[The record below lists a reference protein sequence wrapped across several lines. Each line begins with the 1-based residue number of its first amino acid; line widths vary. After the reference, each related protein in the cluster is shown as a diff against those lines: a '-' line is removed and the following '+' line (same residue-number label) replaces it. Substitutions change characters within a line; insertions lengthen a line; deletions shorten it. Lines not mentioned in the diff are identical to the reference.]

1 MILVV
6 DDDKNIRLSLKL
18 ILERNEYE
26 VALAE
31 GPKEAIQIVRNTPAV
46 ELVLMDLNYT
56 RATDGEEGLTLLR
69 QVKVF
74 RPDLPCI
81 LMTAW
86 GTIDLAV
93 KGMRA
98 GAFDFI
104 TKPWDNGVLLDRIET
119 ARSLTPG
126 PSPRGDGSIYLQ
138 GQKTTNGQAQNVTTP
153 LSPWRGVGGEAL
165 SGILATVARV
175 APTNAPVLIT
185 GESGTGKELIAEA
198 IHRQSQRANGP
209 FVKVNLGGIST
220 SLFESEMFGHKKG
233 AFTDAK
239 ADRTGRFEMAKGG
252 TIFLDEIGELSLA
265 SQVKL
270 LRVLQDQTYEVL
282 GDSETRRTDVRVVC
296 ATNANLRAMV
306 EEKTFREDLFYRINI
321 INLHLPPLRE
331 RREDIP
337 ILVDHFLRLACEAN
351 RLPPVTVSTEAIA
364 YLQTQPF
371 PGNIRELKNLVE
383 RAVLMKESLTPGP
396 IPEQS
401 SPTRSLSP
409 KERGVVTLG
418 RQDFECFSTDSLSTP
433 LSPWRGVG
441 GEASLASMERS
452 AIAAC
457 IAKHNGNLSLVAK
470 ELGISRGALYRK
482 IEKHGL

>member
-6 DDDKNIRLSLKL
+6 DDDRSIRLSLKL

-31 GPKEAIQIVRNTPAV
+31 GPKEAIQMVRNNPSV
-46 ELVLMDLNYT
+46 ELVLMDMNYT
-56 RATDGEEGLTLLR
+56 HATDGEEGLTLLK

-74 RPDLPCI
+74 RPDVPCI
-81 LMTAW
+81 LMTSW
-86 GTIDLAV
+86 GTIELAV
-93 KGMRA
+93 QGMRA

-104 TKPWDNGVLLDRIET
+104 TKPWNNGVLLDRLET
-119 ARSLTPG
+119 AIKINCS
-126 PSPRGDGSIYLQ
+126 SP
-138 GQKTTNGQAQNVTTP
+138 TAQPAPT
-153 LSPWRGVGGEAL
+153 SPIVGTSL

-198 IHRQSQRANGP
+198 IHRQSRRANGP

-233 AFTDAK
+233 SFTDAK
-239 ADRTGRFEMAKGG
+239 ADRVGRFELAKGG
-252 TIFLDEIGELSLA
+252 TIFLDEIGELSLT

-282 GDSETRRTDVRVVC
+282 GDSQTRRTDVRVVC
-296 ATNANLRAMV
+296 ATNADLQTMV
-306 EEKTFREDLFYRINI
+306 EEHTFREDLFYRINL

-337 ILVDHFLRLACEAN
+337 LLVNHFIRLTSESN
-351 RLPPVTVSTEAIA
+351 HLPMVTVSTDAIG
-364 YLQTQPF
+364 YLQNLPY
-371 PGNIRELKNLVE
+371 PGNIRELKNIVE
-383 RAVLMKESLTPGP
+383 RALLMKNPEANQLGLEDFAINTMTHESTALP
-396 IPEQS
+396 S
-401 SPTRSLSP
+401 DAKSLS
-409 KERGVVTLG
+409 
-418 RQDFECFSTDSLSTP
+418 D
-433 LSPWRGVG
+433 
-441 GEASLASMERS
+441 MERS
-452 AIAAC
+452 VIAAC

-482 IEKHGL
+482 IEKYGL

>member
-6 DDDKNIRLSLKL
+6 DDDKAIRLSLKL
-18 ILERNEYE
+18 ILERNEYA
-26 VALAE
+26 VTLAE
-31 GPKEAIQIVRNTPAV
+31 NPKAAIDIVRSHPEL
-46 ELVLMDLNYT
+46 ELVLMDMNYDNST
-56 RATDGEEGLTLLR
+56 TGDEGLTLLK

-74 RPDLPCI
+74 RPEIPCI

-93 KGMRA
+93 QGMRA

-119 ARSLTPG
+119 AIKLRPLSRSTLGRFDTSKN
-126 PSPRGDGSIYLQ
+126 SPRGEVDFISS
-138 GQKTTNGQAQNVTTP
+138 QKPQNRKLA
-153 LSPWRGVGGEAL
+153 LSPTGGAGRGAVL
-165 SGILATVARV
+165 PSLASVYSTIARI

-198 IHRQSQRANGP
+198 IHRQSHRAAGP
-209 FVKVNLGGIST
+209 FVKVNLGGISQ

-239 ADRTGRFEMAKGG
+239 EDRVGRFELAKGG
-252 TIFLDEIGELSLA
+252 TIFLDEIGELDLA

-282 GDSETRRTDVRVVC
+282 GDSHTRRTDVRVIC
-296 ATNANLRAMV
+296 ATNADLPSMV
-306 EEKTFREDLFYRINI
+306 EEHTFREDLFYRINLI
-321 INLHLPPLRE
+321 SIHLPPLRQ
-331 RREDIP
+331 RRQDIP
-337 ILVDHFLRLACEAN
+337 LLVDFFLHQSSLS
-351 RLPPVTVSTEAIA
+351 PAITPDA
-364 YLQTQPF
+364 ISYLQSLPF

-383 RAVLMKESLTPGP
+383 RTVLMAEGEELTAADFRQSLSPSSHESVCPSLSSTG
-396 IPEQS
+396 S
-401 SPTRSLSP
+401 SPTLEEL
-409 KERGVVTLG
+409 ER
-418 RQDFECFSTDSLSTP
+418 
-433 LSPWRGVG
+433 
-441 GEASLASMERS
+441 A
-452 AIAAC
+452 AIAAS
-457 IAKHNGNLSLVAK
+457 IQKHAGNLSLVAK